1 MLVVYYYVDFAEGI
15 PEVTVND
22 ILRHVHVNQMEERIG
37 EMMNAQRVD
46 NNIPVDHNWLRLFLE
61 TINPEINANELND
74 DDVAALYEQYEEI
87 LQQQMNMGDDGE
99 GEWQQDWDS
108 D

>member
-1 MLVVYYYVDFAEGI
+1 MIVWYNIDFAEGI

-22 ILRHVHVNQMEERIG
+22 ILRHVRVNQMEERIQ

-46 NNIPVDHNWLRLFLE
+46 NNIPVEHNLLRLFLE
-61 TINPEINANELND
+61 TINPEMNANELND

-87 LQQQMNMGDDGE
+87 LQQQMNVGNEDE